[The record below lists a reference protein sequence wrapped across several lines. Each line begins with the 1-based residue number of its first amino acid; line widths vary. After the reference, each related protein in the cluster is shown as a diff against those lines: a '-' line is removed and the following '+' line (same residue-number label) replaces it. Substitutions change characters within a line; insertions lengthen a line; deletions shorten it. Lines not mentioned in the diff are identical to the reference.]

1 MSAMWD
7 KNPTVE
13 FFNSNL
19 HLVSLTYLQ
28 LATSIHLTR
37 NSSHPNISMHILHAV
52 LYTFLKVLMR
62 RICLKNQQPL
72 QLVIVSVILVTLMFD
87 SGVIL

>member
-1 MSAMWD
+1 MWD

-28 LATSIHLTR
+28 LATSIHLTF
-37 NSSHPNISMHILHAV
+37 NPSPPYISMHILHAV
-52 LYTFLKVLMR
+52 LYTFLKENLF
-62 RICLKNQQPL
+62 KNQQPL
-72 QLVIVSVILVTLMFD
+72 QLVIVSVILVTLVFD